1 MKFVLIALIAILTVA
16 LATEFPSQTFT
27 LEEQNA
33 ALSFWEGKN
42 AEDVPAL
49 DLILDT
55 GKETVEPVEPAGTPV
70 PRNLYNTVPYK
81 YAGKL
86 LFETPRGRASCT
98 ASSIGGN
105 AVLTAGHCVHD
116 GSSAFYKNIIFVPQF
131 FEGAAPFQRWPA
143 VSVFTTPEWARS
155 GGRGF
160 ARDVGVFK
168 SSNQGGKSLEQTVGK
183 STPEFSVNIGKPCT
197 SIGYPGN
204 IGGGQSMIHA
214 KSNIEPGDNFNP
226 PTVRKRS
233 TKTFGASG
241 GPWYINNGANV
252 NGVNSY
258 IKSNPSTHLYSPR
271 FDQYI
276 AELLKKAQ

>member
-1 MKFVLIALIAILTVA
+1 MRFTFIALIAILA
-16 LATEFPSQTFT
+16 LALASEFPSQDFT
-27 LEEQNA
+27 IEEQNA
-33 ALSFWEGKN
+33 ALAFWEGKSFDN
-42 AEDVPAL
+42 VPSM

-55 GKETVEPVEPAGTPV
+55 GKETVEPVEPAGSPV

-81 YAGKL
+81 YAGRL
-86 LFETPRGRASCT
+86 FFETARGRSSCT

-143 VSVFTTPEWARS
+143 VSVFTTQEWARS

-168 SSNQGGKSLEQTVGK
+168 SSNQGGKSLEQTVGAAK
-183 STPEFSVNIGKPCT
+183 PIFSINIGKPSI

-204 IGGGQSMIHA
+204 IGGGNAMIQA
-214 KSNIEPGDNFNP
+214 KANIEQGDNFNP
-226 PTVRKRS
+226 PTVRLRS

-241 GPWYINNGANV
+241 GPCKNHFYF
-252 NGVNSY
+252 S
-258 IKSNPSTHLYSPR
+258 
-271 FDQYI
+271 F
-276 AELLKKAQ
+276 